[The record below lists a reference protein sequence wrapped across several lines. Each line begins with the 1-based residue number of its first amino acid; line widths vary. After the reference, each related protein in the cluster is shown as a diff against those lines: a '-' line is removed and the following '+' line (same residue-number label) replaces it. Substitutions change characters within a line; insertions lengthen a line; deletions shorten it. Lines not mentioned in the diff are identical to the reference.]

1 MNCNIFYNFID
12 LNLLGLNCKVYLY
25 YWFFIVKFIYF
36 DIVVLNN
43 EMNLL
48 RFKII
53 EIYLYG
59 YIKKNVVYLINF
71 N

>member
-43 EMNLL
+43 DMNLL

-59 YIKKNVVYLINF
+59 YIKKNVYI
-71 N
+71 

>member
-43 EMNLL
+43 VMNLL

-59 YIKKNVVYLINF
+59 YIKKMCIF
-71 N
+71 NKF

>member
-59 YIKKNVVYLINF
+59 CIKKNVYF
-71 N
+71 

>member
-59 YIKKNVVYLINF
+59 YIKKNVYI
-71 N
+71 

>member
-25 YWFFIVKFIYF
+25 YWFLIVKFIYF

-59 YIKKNVVYLINF
+59 YIKKNVYI
-71 N
+71 